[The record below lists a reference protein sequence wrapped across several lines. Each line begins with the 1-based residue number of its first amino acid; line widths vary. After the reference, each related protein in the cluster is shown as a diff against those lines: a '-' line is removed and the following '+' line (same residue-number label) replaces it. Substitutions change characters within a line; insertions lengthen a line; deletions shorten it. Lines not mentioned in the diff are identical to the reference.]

1 MVAYSFLRPS
11 VEAAGDE
18 ESLTGSRALNKA
30 PGHLVHNDGA
40 LSRNDYRVL
49 SLIAAMMLLVIGR
62 MEMRDL
68 HNEYAICGDEPI
80 SKHLHC
86 VGPNSTR
93 SFANFLL
100 TQGARKGHPLYQAAE
115 PTNAEYY
122 RERAAH
128 SGRRKKAKTGN
139 QDHAVA
145 AERDDA
151 DGGDEDDQW
160 LDPSVFALSPPSA
173 SR

>member
-1 MVAYSFLRPS
+1 
-11 VEAAGDE
+11 
-18 ESLTGSRALNKA
+18 
-30 PGHLVHNDGA
+30 
-40 LSRNDYRVL
+40 
-49 SLIAAMMLLVIGR
+49 MMLLVIGR